1 MGPRTGPIQAQGDYH
16 ETDPKT
22 NQTTVQKTQKRHPA
36 KRTREN
42 GTSGGTR
49 GEDSSHGHIA
59 ES

>member
-16 ETDPKT
+16 ETDPET
-22 NQTTVQKTQKRHPA
+22 NQTTVQKAQKRHLA

-49 GEDSSHGHIA
+49 GEDSNHGHIA
-59 ES
+59 NP